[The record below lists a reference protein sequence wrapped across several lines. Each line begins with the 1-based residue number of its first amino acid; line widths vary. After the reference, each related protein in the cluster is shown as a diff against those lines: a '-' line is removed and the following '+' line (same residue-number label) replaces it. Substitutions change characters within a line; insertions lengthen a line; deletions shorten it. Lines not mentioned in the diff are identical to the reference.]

1 MLNKD
6 IHKNILI
13 NTLNSIYKDTQIR
26 TFLGFKGG
34 TAALLFYELPRFSV
48 DLDFDLLDQS
58 KKELVFQ
65 RLKEILSKIGKI
77 DQAHEKQNTLFFLI
91 NYKNQERNI
100 KVEISK
106 RPLKS
111 EYEVKS
117 YLGIPML
124 VMKKDD
130 MAASKLLALV
140 TRKKFATR
148 DMFDLWYFLVNNW
161 SIDEELIRERTGF
174 TTDQV
179 IDKAQERIK
188 NIKKTELLAGLG
200 DLLDNKQ
207 KAFVKEK
214 LRDELSFQLK
224 LYLSNLSKRNSS

>member
-6 IHKNILI
+6 IHKNFLI

-34 TAALLFYELPRFSV
+34 TAALLFYDLPRFSV
-48 DLDFDLLDQS
+48 DLDFDLLDPS

-65 RLKEILSKIGKI
+65 RLKKILSKVGKI

-91 NYKNQERNI
+91 NYQSQERNI

-106 RPLKS
+106 RAIKS
-111 EYEVKS
+111 EYEVKN

-130 MAASKLLALV
+130 MAASKLAALV
-140 TRKKFATR
+140 ERKKFAAR
-148 DMFDLWYFLVNNW
+148 DMFDLWFFLVNNW
-161 SIDEELIRERTGF
+161 PIDEELLQEITGF
-174 TTDQV
+174 SLYNMLN
-179 IDKAQERIK
+179 KAQERIK
-188 NIKKTELLAGLG
+188 DIKKTELLAGLG

-214 LRDELSFQLK
+214 LQAELLLQLR
-224 LYLSNLSKRNSS
+224 LYLSNIPQK

>member
-6 IHKNILI
+6 IHKNFLI

-34 TAALLFYELPRFSV
+34 TAALLFYDLPRFSV
-48 DLDFDLLDQS
+48 DLDFDLLDTS

-65 RLKEILSKIGKI
+65 RLKEILSKVGKI

-91 NYKNQERNI
+91 NYQSQERNI

-106 RPLKS
+106 RAIKS

-130 MAASKLLALV
+130 MTASKLAALV
-140 TRKKFATR
+140 GRRKFAAR
-148 DMFDLWYFLVNNW
+148 DMFDLWFFLRNNW
-161 SIDEELIRERTGF
+161 PIDEELLQEITGF
-174 TTDQV
+174 SLYNMLN
-179 IDKAQERIK
+179 KAQERIK
-188 NIKKTELLAGLG
+188 DIKKTELLAGLG

-207 KAFVKEK
+207 KAFVKER
-214 LRDELSFQLK
+214 LQAELLFQLR
-224 LYLSNLSKRNSS
+224 LYLSNIPQK

>member
-34 TAALLFYELPRFSV
+34 TAALLFYDLPRFSV
-48 DLDFDLLDQS
+48 DLDFDLLDPS

-65 RLKEILSKIGKI
+65 RLKDILSKIGRI

-91 NYKNQERNI
+91 NYRNEERNI

-111 EYEVKS
+111 EYEVKN

-130 MAASKLLALV
+130 MVASKLAALV
-140 TRKKFATR
+140 NRKKFASR
-148 DMFDLWYFLVNNW
+148 DMFDLWFFLRNNW
-161 SIDEELIRERTGF
+161 PIDEELIQEITGLSLYK
-174 TTDQV
+174 
-179 IDKAQERIK
+179 ILSKAQERIK
-188 NIKKTELLAGLG
+188 DIKKTELLAGLG

-214 LRDELSFQLK
+214 LQEELLLQLR
-224 LYLSNLSKRNSS
+224 LYLSNIPQK

>member
-34 TAALLFYELPRFSV
+34 TAALLFYDLPRFSV
-48 DLDFDLLDQS
+48 DLDFDLLDPS

-65 RLKEILSKIGKI
+65 RLKEILSKVGKI

-91 NYKNQERNI
+91 NYQSQERNI

-106 RPLKS
+106 RAIKS
-111 EYEVKS
+111 EYEVKN

-130 MAASKLLALV
+130 MAASKLAALV
-140 TRKKFATR
+140 ERKKFAAR
-148 DMFDLWYFLVNNW
+148 DMFDLWFFLVNNW
-161 SIDEELIRERTGF
+161 PIDEELLQEITGF
-174 TTDQV
+174 SLYNMLN
-179 IDKAQERIK
+179 KAQERIK
-188 NIKKTELLAGLG
+188 DIKKTELLAGLG

-214 LRDELSFQLK
+214 LQAELLLQLR
-224 LYLSNLSKRNSS
+224 LYLSNIPQK

>member
-6 IHKNILI
+6 IHKNFLI

-34 TAALLFYELPRFSV
+34 TAALLFYDLPRFSV
-48 DLDFDLLDQS
+48 DLDFDLLDPS

-65 RLKEILSKIGKI
+65 RLKEILSKVGKI

-91 NYKNQERNI
+91 NYQSQERNI

-106 RPLKS
+106 RAIKS
-111 EYEVKS
+111 EYEVKN

-130 MAASKLLALV
+130 MAASKLAALV
-140 TRKKFATR
+140 ERKKFAAR
-148 DMFDLWYFLVNNW
+148 DMFDLWFFLRSNW
-161 SIDEELIRERTGF
+161 PIDEELLQEITGF
-174 TTDQV
+174 SLYNMLN
-179 IDKAQERIK
+179 KAQDRIK
-188 NIKKTELLAGLG
+188 DIKKTELLSGLG

-214 LRDELSFQLK
+214 LQAELLLQLR
-224 LYLSNLSKRNSS
+224 LYLLNIHQK

>member
-34 TAALLFYELPRFSV
+34 TAALLFYALPRFSV
-48 DLDFDLLDQS
+48 DLDFDLLDPS

-65 RLKEILSKIGKI
+65 RLKEILSKVGKI

-91 NYKNQERNI
+91 NYQSQERNI

-106 RPLKS
+106 RAIKS
-111 EYEVKS
+111 EYEVKN

-130 MAASKLLALV
+130 MAASKLAALV
-140 TRKKFATR
+140 ERKKFAAR
-148 DMFDLWYFLVNNW
+148 DMFDLWFFLVNNW
-161 SIDEELIRERTGF
+161 PIDEELLQEITGCSLYNMLN
-174 TTDQV
+174 
-179 IDKAQERIK
+179 KAQERIK
-188 NIKKTELLAGLG
+188 DIKKTELLAGLG

-214 LRDELSFQLK
+214 LQAELLLQLRI
-224 LYLSNLSKRNSS
+224 YLSNIPQK

>member
-13 NTLNSIYKDTQIR
+13 NTLNSIYKDTKIR

-34 TAALLFYELPRFSV
+34 TAALLFYDLPRFSV
-48 DLDFDLLDQS
+48 DLDFDLLDPR

-65 RLKEILSKIGKI
+65 RLKEILSKVGKI

-91 NYKNQERNI
+91 NYQSQERNI

-106 RPLKS
+106 RALKS
-111 EYEVKS
+111 EYEVKN

-124 VMKKDD
+124 IMKQDD
-130 MAASKLLALV
+130 MLASKLAALIE
-140 TRKKFATR
+140 RKKFAAR
-148 DMFDLWYFLVNNW
+148 DMFDLWFFLRNNW
-161 SIDEELIRERTGF
+161 PIDRELLEEITGYSF
-174 TTDQV
+174 EEV
-179 IDKAQERIK
+179 LDKAQNRIK
-188 NIKKTELLAGLG
+188 GIKKTELLAGLG

-214 LRDELSFQLK
+214 LQEELLLQLK
-224 LYLSNLSKRNSS
+224 IRQSFEKEH

>member
-34 TAALLFYELPRFSV
+34 TAALLFYDLPRFSV
-48 DLDFDLLDQS
+48 DLDFDLLDTS

-65 RLKEILSKIGKI
+65 RLKEILSKVGKI

-91 NYKNQERNI
+91 NYQSQERNI

-106 RPLKS
+106 RAIKS

-130 MAASKLLALV
+130 MTASKLAALV
-140 TRKKFATR
+140 GRRKFAAR
-148 DMFDLWYFLVNNW
+148 DMFDLWFFLRNNW
-161 SIDEELIRERTGF
+161 PIDEELLQEITGF
-174 TTDQV
+174 SLYNMLN
-179 IDKAQERIK
+179 KAQERIK
-188 NIKKTELLAGLG
+188 AIKKTELLAGLG

-214 LRDELSFQLK
+214 LQEELLLQLR
-224 LYLSNLSKRNSS
+224 LYLSNIPQK

>member
-6 IHKNILI
+6 IHKNFLI

-34 TAALLFYELPRFSV
+34 TAALLFYDLPRFSV
-48 DLDFDLLDQS
+48 DLDFDLLDPS

-65 RLKEILSKIGKI
+65 RLKEILSKVGKI
-77 DQAHEKQNTLFFLI
+77 DQAHEKQNTLFLLI
-91 NYKNQERNI
+91 NYQSQERNI

-106 RPLKS
+106 RAIKS
-111 EYEVKS
+111 EYEVKN

-130 MAASKLLALV
+130 MAASKLAALV
-140 TRKKFATR
+140 ERKKFAAR
-148 DMFDLWYFLVNNW
+148 DMFDLWFFLVNNW
-161 SIDEELIRERTGF
+161 PIDEELLQEITGF
-174 TTDQV
+174 SLYDMLN
-179 IDKAQERIK
+179 KAQERIK
-188 NIKKTELLAGLG
+188 DIKKTELLAGLG

-214 LRDELSFQLK
+214 LQAELLFQLR
-224 LYLSNLSKRNSS
+224 LYLSNIPQK

>member
-34 TAALLFYELPRFSV
+34 TAALLFYDLPRFSV
-48 DLDFDLLDQS
+48 DLDFDLLDPS

-65 RLKEILSKIGKI
+65 RLKEILSKVGKI

-91 NYKNQERNI
+91 NYQSQERNI

-106 RPLKS
+106 RAIKS
-111 EYEVKS
+111 EYEVKN

-130 MAASKLLALV
+130 MAASKLAALV
-140 TRKKFATR
+140 ERKKFAAR
-148 DMFDLWYFLVNNW
+148 DMFDLWFFLVNNW
-161 SIDEELIRERTGF
+161 PIDEELLQEITGF
-174 TTDQV
+174 SLYNMLN
-179 IDKAQERIK
+179 KAQERIK
-188 NIKKTELLAGLG
+188 DIKKTELLAGLG

-207 KAFVKEK
+207 KAFVKER
-214 LRDELSFQLK
+214 LQAELLFQLR
-224 LYLSNLSKRNSS
+224 LYLSNIPQK